1 MGFGELL
8 AQGFLGAIGGAGE
21 SVKEQSAAEQEN
33 KRKIKLLEQALNYKM
48 TPSEISKE
56 NAMAKYYEAMA
67 KHAGMGG
74 GGGGGGNPFA
84 AIYAI
89 SSLLG
94 GLGKLQGKD
103 AGGYQVTGSSSGSGG
118 YVNPYNYTRQ
128 PTR

>member
-1 MGFGELL
+1 MGWGQALASIFGNVAKEVGATGGNLMAEDRDYKRKLELL
-8 AQGFLGAIGGAGE
+8 
-21 SVKEQSAAEQEN
+21 K
-33 KRKIKLLEQALNYKM
+33 QAFDYKQ
-48 TPSEISKE
+48 TPEERTKDMSQ
-56 NAMAKYYEAMA
+56 AKYYEALA
-67 KHAGMGG
+67 KTAGM
-74 GGGGGGNPFA
+74 GGGGGNPFA

-89 SSLLG
+89 SNLLG